1 MFFAILVLLVA
12 LSISIVAAY
21 YSIIGLTTLFSGAIV
36 AVTVMGIVL
45 EVGKIIAATWLHKN
59 WTSSPL
65 LIKSYLTIA
74 VLILMLITSMGIF
87 GYLSKAHLTQ
97 TTPINIIKTEISKI
111 DFSLE
116 QEQNF
121 IINEEKK
128 IKSFQKI
135 IDQLDKSM
143 EIYFEKGIVRRALRE
158 REKQKEERDNVQIQI
173 NNSTNLINLH
183 NKEISLL
190 TIKKF
195 NLEQKI
201 KNVELEVGPIKYIAD
216 LIYVENKSKD
226 LLEQTVRFVILI
238 LIFVFDPL
246 AIILILAANITLK
259 EYKNKKLLNNNI
271 VKTNNIVDLNFLKK
285 EDEVKQN
292 TENETTILSIPAI
305 EAVKKQNIDSDQ
317 KNELFIS
324 PNKPSEEDVEQVTN
338 LILEK
343 VTQSPQVPYNLSSG
357 EVGNYMKKIIKESIK
372 EQFIKDK

>member
-1 MFFAILVLLVA
+1 
-12 LSISIVAAY
+12 
-21 YSIIGLTTLFSGAIV
+21 
-36 AVTVMGIVL
+36 
-45 EVGKIIAATWLHKN
+45 
-59 WTSSPL
+59 
-65 LIKSYLTIA
+65 
-74 VLILMLITSMGIF
+74 MLITSMGIF

-216 LIYVENKSKD
+216 LIYGENKSKD

-372 EQFIKDK
+372 EQFIKNK